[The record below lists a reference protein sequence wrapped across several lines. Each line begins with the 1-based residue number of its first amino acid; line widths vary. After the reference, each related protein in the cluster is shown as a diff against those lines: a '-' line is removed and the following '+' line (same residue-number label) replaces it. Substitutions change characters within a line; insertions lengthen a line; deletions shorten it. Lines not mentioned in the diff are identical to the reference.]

1 MVGNMNITAEIL
13 TVIIVLQLIL
23 SLPLLLPF
31 FRYLV
36 CMLKR
41 KASTRLSNQKQETDY
56 AIIVTAY
63 EEIAQIPHVVD
74 SILQMNY
81 ANFLVYVVADR
92 CDVSQLHIAD
102 NRVIV
107 LRPEE
112 PLSSNIKSHFY
123 AIDRFQRRHKRLT
136 VIDSDNLVDPEY
148 LNALNRYFDVGFAAV
163 QGIRK
168 AKNLNT
174 SYACL
179 DEAGDMYYRY
189 IDRTLLFQ
197 CGSSASLAGSGMA
210 FSITCYERYLRPYR
224 HKKGAGF
231 DKLLQYAIVNDGLRI
246 AFAEE
251 AIVYDEKTA
260 KSGQLVK
267 QRARWINTWFK
278 FALLGGKLL
287 VKGGLR
293 LDFNRFA
300 FALTLLRPPLFLV
313 LGGVFAILLID
324 LFLMP
329 YMVWYW
335 VATLAAFGFVLWKAL
350 RHFNADRR
358 IYRALLSA
366 PYFVY
371 HQIIALLN
379 ARRANK
385 LSVATK
391 HEEQVE
397 ITDLKSS

>member
-1 MVGNMNITAEIL
+1 
-13 TVIIVLQLIL
+13 
-23 SLPLLLPF
+23 
-31 FRYLV
+31 
-36 CMLKR
+36 
-41 KASTRLSNQKQETDY
+41 
-56 AIIVTAY
+56 
-63 EEIAQIPHVVD
+63 
-74 SILQMNY
+74 
-81 ANFLVYVVADR
+81 VADR

-278 FALLGGKLL
+278 FAILGVKLLG
-287 VKGGLR
+287 KGAAR
-293 LDFNRFA
+293 LNVNQFA
-300 FALTLLRPPLFLV
+300 FALMLLRPPLFLV
-313 LGGVFAILLID
+313 LGGAFVMLVAD
-324 LFLMP
+324 LFFVP
-329 YMVWYW
+329 YMVSY
-335 VATLAAFGFVLWKAL
+335 
-350 RHFNADRR
+350 
-358 IYRALLSA
+358 
-366 PYFVY
+366 
-371 HQIIALLN
+371 
-379 ARRANK
+379 
-385 LSVATK
+385 
-391 HEEQVE
+391 
-397 ITDLKSS
+397 